1 MQECF
6 RLFVTLAVA
15 CTMAS
20 CGGASRTPATPT
32 PEAEQAIG
40 EALKELYMAAS
51 AAVPQS
57 QHQQKIILQMANKA
71 ANGKELLLVMR
82 AADGVFPPALD
93 FAGGRIQDQVR
104 STVTTKMM
112 QLATLDQLIEYA
124 TRYSI
129 DEGRARAY
137 VERMFELGDRNP
149 DPRVWYRIRVAAVHW
164 KVGDLGQKAQARGD
178 ELARR

>member
-6 RLFVTLAVA
+6 RVFIILAVA
-15 CTMAS
+15 WTMAS
-20 CGGASRTPATPT
+20 CGGAARNPATPT
-32 PEAEQAIG
+32 PEAQQVIG

-57 QHQQKIILQMANKA
+57 NRQQQIILQMANKA

-82 AADGVFPPALD
+82 AADGVFPPVAD
-93 FAGGRIQDQVR
+93 SASQHIETVVR
-104 STVTTKMM
+104 STVTAKMM
-112 QLATLDQLIEYA
+112 QFATLDQLIEYA

-164 KVGDLGQKAQARGD
+164 KVGDLGEKAQAKGD